1 MKGFDDVKFI
11 DYVLE
16 KNEGYSNY
24 YLRTMLENI
33 LQYSHKYEHI
43 SKGQFVYFLYDLIPE
58 LDVAEIAQF
67 ADDDILT
74 NTLILEKQEFLR
86 EQKQWKH

>member
-1 MKGFDDVKFI
+1 MKGFNDVKFI

-24 YLRTMLENI
+24 YLRTTLENI
-33 LQYSHKYEHI
+33 LQYAHRYEHI
-43 SKGQFVYFLYDLIPE
+43 IKGQFVYFLYDLIPE

-86 EQKQWKH
+86 EQKQ